1 MIRKTIASFLILS
14 MVLGLTAC
22 SGGRGQAEGTGN
34 ETDTQET
41 ASGENTEDAESEEEN
56 IPAEIPPEA
65 REDVIAYLT
74 DGAYASGDVVLNVG
88 ETSLTAD
95 EILYQAAYQY
105 YQASYY
111 YYQYGSE
118 FDVNGTT
125 GEGQAYK
132 DLLLEYGKDSACA
145 NAMGREKAREKGL
158 EISEED
164 RASLASYYE
173 NRVKAYGENQW
184 ESAVADGTVKEEDF
198 TEEAKQAWIEE
209 QGAAFYS
216 SDLLYLSNTKEGDTA
231 SYEKYLYTRA
241 LESSLFDEGGEYALT
256 PEALN
261 EKVKKYIDDN
271 GVIWGRCI
279 LFPNQETAAAQDGDA
294 GEETAETDGNDS
306 SLRDQALEVY
316 DELSAMAGDALSQ
329 AFTEKQTEF
338 DRSGYTAGQVQKYT
352 KSDSLVDGYYSG
364 LAKLAPGQ
372 VGITDETD
380 YGYFVLLREADDP
393 DSLKETVSS
402 SYRTETFSGL
412 FSDWMEEY
420 GIDYSQIMPDLDTGA
435 FFEKL
440 ISLQKIIQAAQS

>member
-1 MIRKTIASFLILS
+1 MIRKTIASFLVLS

-22 SGGRGQAEGTGN
+22 SGGQQTSETGN
-34 ETDTQET
+34 ETDTQEA
-41 ASGENTEDAESEEEN
+41 ASGEETESGESEEDEV
-56 IPAEIPPEA
+56 PAEIPQEA
-65 REDVIAYLT
+65 KEDVIAYLT

-88 ETSLTAD
+88 ETAVTAD

-125 GEGQAYK
+125 EDGQAYT
-132 DLLLEYGKDSACA
+132 DLLMEYGKDSACA
-145 NAMGREKAREKGL
+145 NAMGREKAREMGIEL
-158 EISEED
+158 SEED
-164 RASLASYYE
+164 AGSLASYYD
-173 NRVKAYGENQW
+173 NRIKAYGQNQW
-184 ESAVADGTVKEEDF
+184 ESALADGSIKEEDF
-198 TEEAKQAWIEE
+198 SDEEKQAWIMEK
-209 QGAAFYS
+209 GADYYNN
-216 SDLLYLSNTKEGDTA
+216 DLLYLSNTKDGDSA
-231 SYEKYLYTRA
+231 SYEKYLYTTA

-256 PEALN
+256 PEALE
-261 EKVKKYIDDN
+261 EKVQKYIDDN

-279 LFPNQETAAAQDGDA
+279 LFPNPETAASQG
-294 GEETAETDGNDS
+294 GETEEETETADENAPDFKE
-306 SLRDQALEVY
+306 QALEVY

-338 DRSGYTAGQVQKYT
+338 DKSGYPAGEVQRYT
-352 KSDSLVDGYYSG
+352 SSDSLVDGYYSG
-364 LAKLAPGQ
+364 LAALQPGQ
-372 VGITDETD
+372 LGITDETD

-412 FSDWMEEY
+412 FGEWLEEY
-420 GIDYSQIMPDLDTGA
+420 GIEYSQIMADLDAGA